1 MGQQSWFIGSLRT
14 PNLFVYSCFCCS
26 ATGGGNPQSLPK
38 LPQSLPKTP
47 QRLPQRLP
55 KLPKASQSLPK
66 GSPRVSQSLPKPPK
80 INSEA
85 PKASPSLR
93 KASPKPP
100 ESLNCRV
107 ESEGGQLILG
117 LILRGTCKNKN
128 RAGMQTRA
136 QLFFEV
142 FNLFQSQRLL

>member
-1 MGQQSWFIGSLRT
+1 MRQEKKGSER
-14 PNLFVYSCFCCS
+14 
-26 ATGGGNPQSLPK
+26 LPK
-38 LPQSLPKTP
+38 LPQSLPQTP
-47 QRLPQRLP
+47 QRLPQHLP

-100 ESLNCRV
+100 QSLNCRV
-107 ESEGGQLILG
+107 ELEGGQLILG

-128 RAGMQTRA
+128 RAGMHTRA
-136 QLFFEV
+136 RLFFQV
-142 FNLFQSQRLL
+142 FNLFQSSRLV

>member
-14 PNLFVYSCFCCS
+14 PNIFVYSCFCCS

-47 QRLPQRLP
+47 QRLPQRFP

-80 INSEA
+80 INFDTPKAS
-85 PKASPSLR
+85 KASPSLR
-93 KASPKPP
+93 KAFPKAPP
-100 ESLNCRV
+100 ESPPEPPQSFTDRVSGVTSTQKPGAKTDFKLQGCCVAFEGSLNFLSYV
-107 ESEGGQLILG
+107 
-117 LILRGTCKNKN
+117 
-128 RAGMQTRA
+128 
-136 QLFFEV
+136 
-142 FNLFQSQRLL
+142 